1 MRRSFKTWIALPLI
15 LVVGFAAYI
24 GSLKKMENRLQE
36 EESGGPLEEVV
47 RELKNYETRQSYIQ
61 ALKEVVLEE
70 YEQDALEQLVFPM
83 LDGKNCAA
91 DVVGRKGQHYIVSA
105 RYHDGPMAAGSYW
118 FVVKRKG
125 VGWEYAAH
133 FLEWVT

>member
-1 MRRSFKTWIALPLI
+1 MKRSLNTWTALPLV
-15 LVVGFAAYI
+15 LVVVIAAYI
-24 GSLKKMENRLQE
+24 GSLEKAETQLQE
-36 EESGGPLEEVV
+36 EESGGRVEDVV
-47 RELKNYETRQSYIQ
+47 RELKNYETRESYIR
-61 ALKEVVLEE
+61 ALKDVVLEE
-70 YEQDALEQLVFPM
+70 HEQDSLEQLVFPM

-91 DVVGRKGQHYIVSA
+91 DIVGQKGQHYIVSA

-133 FLEWVT
+133 FLEWVS